1 MVVKDV
7 EVSVCVTVLEI
18 VVVSSSVGATPDG
31 APTAGTPVDVPVEGT
46 PVEGAPD
53 GAPTAGTPVDVPVEG
68 TPVEGAPDGAPT
80 AGTPVDEPYE
90 GTPAAPEEA
99 TPSPVP
105 GTPEPGTPEPS
116 AGGIE
121 YVASTSPM
129 GTTVFTAWTVVVASE
144 TIVGS
149 GVTIET

>member
-1 MVVKDV
+1 M
-7 EVSVCVTVLEI
+7 
-18 VVVSSSVGATPDG
+18 VSSSVGAI
-31 APTAGTPVDVPVEGT
+31 
-46 PVEGAPD
+46 PD

-90 GTPAAPEEA
+90 GTPATPEEA